1 MPENPWD
8 DIAPMAPGDVMIHI
22 GPPKTGSTSIQ
33 TTMAARREEMAE
45 LGVLYPGSGVRAKFS
60 GWAVMG
66 ARPRGMRKP
75 RMAEW
80 DELVAEVNESGLKAV
95 VSSEAFG
102 RADEDAIGRMVA
114 SFGAERLHVVAVG
127 RRLDKALPSLYQEK
141 VKKFLAM
148 TYEEWLEYVLA
159 GDDIDAILASFP
171 PGQQL
176 AETARKWSTHLDPQR
191 FHLICSDEN
200 NRALMP
206 RSFERLLDLPDGF
219 LEPVA
224 TANESL
230 DRTSVEMLRQLN
242 AQKKARGW
250 TDEFYRK
257 MVFYGAVGGL
267 RHREWGPDDTKIP
280 TPPEWALARIRT
292 LADHTIASL
301 REQQPHI
308 IGDLASLRP
317 GEDVVAPESP
327 LVESPTIALD
337 AAVTALAGAVD
348 AAWKLEQAQRQRGRA
363 PVQGGKAG
371 KAGKKGSK
379 VGKAKGATRKGR
391 KAPTAD

>member
-1 MPENPWD
+1 MPDNPWD
-8 DIAPMAPGDVMIHI
+8 DITPMAPGDVMIHI

-33 TTMAARREEMAE
+33 TTMAARRDELAE

-102 RADEDAIGRMVA
+102 RADEDAIGRMVD
-114 SFGAERLHVVAVG
+114 SFGADRVHVVAVG

-148 TYEEWLEYVLA
+148 TYEEWLDYVLA

-176 AETARKWSTHLDPQR
+176 ARTVKKWSVHLDPQR

-219 LEPVA
+219 LEPVSS
-224 TANESL
+224 ANESL

-242 AQKKARGW
+242 AQKEAHGW
-250 TDEFYRK
+250 TDDFYRK
-257 MVFYGAVGGL
+257 MVFYGAVKGL
-267 RHREWGPDDTKIP
+267 RHREWAPDDTKIP

-301 REQQPHI
+301 TEQGPHV

-317 GEDVVAPESP
+317 GEDVAAPDSP
-327 LVESPTIALD
+327 LVESRTIAMD
-337 AAVTALAGAVD
+337 AAVAALAGTVEASWQLQQERR
-348 AAWKLEQAQRQRGRA
+348 AAGSGGRSGGKPGGKGRGR
-363 PVQGGKAG
+363 GRG
-371 KAGKKGSK
+371 
-379 VGKAKGATRKGR
+379 AK
-391 KAPTAD
+391 TADVD

>member
-1 MPENPWD
+1 MPDNPWD
-8 DIAPMAPGDVMIHI
+8 DITPMAPGDVMIHI

-33 TTMAARREEMAE
+33 TTMAARREELAE

-80 DELVAEVNESGLKAV
+80 DALVDEVNESGLKAV

-102 RADEDAIGRMVA
+102 RADEEAIGRMVD
-114 SFGAERLHVVAVG
+114 SFGADRVHVVAVG

-148 TYEEWLEYVLA
+148 TYEEWLDYVLA

-176 AETARKWSTHLDPQR
+176 AKTVEKWSVHLDPQR

-206 RSFERLLDLPDGF
+206 RSFERLLALPDGF
-219 LEPVA
+219 LEPVSS
-224 TANESL
+224 ANESL

-242 AQKKARGW
+242 AQKKSHGW
-250 TDEFYRK
+250 SDDFYRK
-257 MVFYGAVGGL
+257 MVFYGAVKGL
-267 RHREWGPDDTKIP
+267 RQREWAPDDTKIP

-301 REQQPHI
+301 AEQGPHV

-317 GEDVVAPESP
+317 GEDVAAPDSP
-327 LVESPTIALD
+327 LVESPTIAMD
-337 AAVTALAGAVD
+337 AAVAALAGAVD
-348 AAWKLEQAQRQRGRA
+348 ASWKLQ
-363 PVQGGKAG
+363 QGGKQGGKGHGAG
-371 KAGKKGSK
+371 EGEKA
-379 VGKAKGATRKGR
+379 
-391 KAPTAD
+391 ADVD

>member
-1 MPENPWD
+1 MPDNPWD
-8 DIAPMAPGDVMIHI
+8 DITPMAPGDVMIHI

-33 TTMAARREEMAE
+33 TTMAARREELAE

-80 DELVAEVNESGLKAV
+80 DALVDEVNESGLKAV

-102 RADEDAIGRMVA
+102 RADEEAIGRMVD
-114 SFGAERLHVVAVG
+114 SFGADRVHVVAVG

-148 TYEEWLEYVLA
+148 TYEEWLDYVLA

-176 AETARKWSTHLDPQR
+176 AKTVEKWSVHLDPQR

-206 RSFERLLDLPDGF
+206 RSFERLLALPDGF
-219 LEPVA
+219 LEPVSS
-224 TANESL
+224 ANESL

-242 AQKKARGW
+242 AQKKSHGW
-250 TDEFYRK
+250 SDDFYRK
-257 MVFYGAVGGL
+257 MVFYGAVKGL
-267 RHREWGPDDTKIP
+267 RQREWAPDDTRIP

-301 REQQPHI
+301 AEQGPHV

-317 GEDVVAPESP
+317 GEDVAAPDSP
-327 LVESPTIALD
+327 LVESPTIAMD
-337 AAVTALAGAVD
+337 AAVAALAGAVD
-348 AAWKLEQAQRQRGRA
+348 ASWKLQ
-363 PVQGGKAG
+363 QGGKQGGKGHGAG
-371 KAGKKGSK
+371 EGEKA
-379 VGKAKGATRKGR
+379 
-391 KAPTAD
+391 ADVD

>member
-8 DIAPMAPGDVMIHI
+8 DVAPMAPGDVMIHI

-33 TTMAARREEMAE
+33 TTMAARREELAG

-66 ARPRGMRKP
+66 VRPRGMRKP

-80 DELVAEVNESGLKAV
+80 DELVREVNDSGLKAV

-114 SFGAERLHVVAVG
+114 SFGAERVHVVSVG

-148 TYEEWLEYVLA
+148 TYEEWLEYILA
-159 GDDIDAILASFP
+159 GDDIDAILKSFP
-171 PGQQL
+171 PGQQHAL
-176 AETARKWSTHLDPQR
+176 TVRKWSQHLDPAR

-200 NRALMP
+200 NRPLMP
-206 RSFERLLDLPDGF
+206 RSFEKLLDLPEGF
-219 LEPVA
+219 LEPIA

-242 AQKKARGW
+242 GLKKAHGW
-250 TDEFYRK
+250 TDDFYRK
-257 MVFYGAVGGL
+257 MVFYGAVKGL
-267 RHREWGPDDTKIP
+267 RQREWAPEDTKVP
-280 TPPEWALARIRT
+280 TPPAWALARIRT

-301 REQQPHI
+301 REQGPHV
-308 IGDLASLRP
+308 IGDLGSLRP
-317 GEDVVAPESP
+317 GEDVAAPESP
-327 LVESPTIALD
+327 LVESSTVAMD
-337 AAVTALAGAVD
+337 AVVAALAGAID
-348 AAWKLEQAQRQRGRA
+348 AGWKLEQAHAQAEPSEAKPGKK
-363 PVQGGKAG
+363 GGKAG
-371 KAGKKGSK
+371 GRRAGE
-379 VGKAKGATRKGR
+379 GR
-391 KAPTAD
+391 NQQAPTAD

>member
-8 DIAPMAPGDVMIHI
+8 DIVPMAPGDVMVHI

-33 TTMAARREEMAE
+33 TTMAARRDEMAD

-75 RMAEW
+75 QMSEW
-80 DELVAEVNESGLKAV
+80 DDLVREVNESGLKAV

-102 RADEDAIGRMVA
+102 RADEDAIGRIVD
-114 SFGAERLHVVAVG
+114 SFGAERIHVVAVG

-148 TYEEWLEYVLA
+148 TYEEWLDYILA
-159 GDDIDAILASFP
+159 GDDIDAIVASFP

-176 AETARKWSTHLDPQR
+176 AETVRKWSTHLDPQR

-206 RSFERLLDLPDGF
+206 RSFERLLGLPEGF
-219 LEPVA
+219 LEPVSS
-224 TANESL
+224 ANESL

-242 AQKKARGW
+242 AQKKAHGW
-250 TDEFYRK
+250 TDDFYRK

-267 RHREWGPDDTKIP
+267 RHREWGPEDTKIP

-301 REQQPHI
+301 RERGPHI

-317 GEDVVAPESP
+317 GEDVAAPESP
-327 LVESPTIALD
+327 LVESQTIALD
-337 AAVTALAGAVD
+337 AAVAALAGAVD
-348 AAWKLEQAQRQRGRA
+348 AGWKLEQAQRQRA
-363 PVQGGKAG
+363 QGAG
-371 KAGKKGSK
+371 KGGKKGA
-379 VGKAKGATRKGR
+379 GKGRKGKGR

>member
-1 MPENPWD
+1 MPDNPWD
-8 DIAPMAPGDVMIHI
+8 DITPMAPGDVMIHI

-33 TTMAARREEMAE
+33 TTMAARREELAE

-80 DELVAEVNESGLKAV
+80 DALVDEVNESGLKAV

-102 RADEDAIGRMVA
+102 RADEEAIGRMVD
-114 SFGAERLHVVAVG
+114 SFGADRVHVVAVG

-148 TYEEWLEYVLA
+148 TYEEWLDYVLA

-176 AETARKWSTHLDPQR
+176 AKTVAKWSVHLDPQR

-206 RSFERLLDLPDGF
+206 RSFERLLGLPDGF
-219 LEPVA
+219 LEPVSS
-224 TANESL
+224 ANESL

-242 AQKKARGW
+242 AQKKSHGW
-250 TDEFYRK
+250 SDDFYRK
-257 MVFYGAVGGL
+257 MVFYGAVKGL
-267 RHREWGPDDTKIP
+267 RQREWAPDDTKIP

-301 REQQPHI
+301 AEQGPHV

-317 GEDVVAPESP
+317 GEDVAAPDSP
-327 LVESPTIALD
+327 LVESPTIAMD
-337 AAVTALAGAVD
+337 AAVAALAGAVD
-348 AAWKLEQAQRQRGRA
+348 ASWKLQ
-363 PVQGGKAG
+363 QGGKQGGKGHGAG
-371 KAGKKGSK
+371 EGAKA
-379 VGKAKGATRKGR
+379 
-391 KAPTAD
+391 ADVD

>member
-1 MPENPWD
+1 MPANPWD

-33 TTMAARREEMAE
+33 TTMAERRDEMAG

-75 RMAEW
+75 RMSEW
-80 DELVAEVNESGLKAV
+80 DELVREVNDSGLKAV

-102 RADEDAIGRMVA
+102 RADEDAIGRMVE
-114 SFGAERLHVVAVG
+114 SFGAERVHVVAVG

-141 VKKFLAM
+141 VKKFLST
-148 TYEEWLEYVLA
+148 TYEEWLADILA
-159 GDDIDAILASFP
+159 GDDLDSIAESFP

-176 AETARKWSTHLDPQR
+176 ALTARKWAVHLDPQR
-191 FHLICSDEN
+191 FHLICSDEK

-219 LEPVA
+219 LEPG
-224 TANESL
+224 TSANESL

-242 AQKKARGW
+242 AQKKAHGW
-250 TDEFYRK
+250 TDDFYRK
-257 MVFYGAVGGL
+257 MVFYGAVKGL
-267 RHREWGPDDTKIP
+267 RHREWGPEDTKVP
-280 TPPEWALARIRT
+280 TPPEWALSRIRT

-301 REQQPHI
+301 AEQRVHV
-308 IGDLASLRP
+308 IGDLGSLRP
-317 GEDVVAPESP
+317 GEDVAAPASP
-327 LVESPTIALD
+327 LVESTTVPMD
-337 AAVTALAGAVD
+337 AAVAALAGVVD
-348 AAWKLEQAQRQRGRA
+348 AAWQLEEGRSKRRAEARRGGEGGGQR
-363 PVQGGKAG
+363 GGKAG
-371 KAGKKGSK
+371 KGK
-379 VGKAKGATRKGR
+379 RR
-391 KAPTAD
+391 PAPAAE

>member
-1 MPENPWD
+1 MAENPWD
-8 DIAPMAPGDVMIHI
+8 DITPMAPGDVMVHI

-33 TTMAARREEMAE
+33 TTMAARRDEMKE

-75 RMAEW
+75 RMSEW
-80 DELVAEVNESGLKAV
+80 DDLVSEVKDSGLKAV

-102 RADEDAIGRMVA
+102 RADEDAIGRMVE
-114 SFGAERLHVVAVG
+114 SFGAERVHVVAVG

-148 TYEEWLEYVLA
+148 TYEEWLASILA
-159 GDDIDAILASFP
+159 GDDIASIRAAFP

-176 AETARKWSTHLDPQR
+176 AETARKWAVHLDPQR
-191 FHLICSDEN
+191 FHLICSDEK

-219 LEPVA
+219 LEPVSS
-224 TANESL
+224 ANESL

-242 AQKKARGW
+242 VHKKTHGW
-250 TDEFYRK
+250 TDDFYRQ
-257 MVFYGAVGGL
+257 MVFYGAVKGL
-267 RHREWGPDDTKIP
+267 RNREWGPEDAKVP
-280 TPPEWALARIRT
+280 APPEWALTRIRT

-301 REQQPHI
+301 REQGPHI

-327 LVESPTIALD
+327 LVESPTVPMD
-337 AAVTALAGAVD
+337 AAVVALAGTID
-348 AAWKLEQAQRQRGRA
+348 AAWKLEETHRKRRA
-363 PVQGGKAG
+363 GAGKGGPGKGGSDKGGK
-371 KAGKKGSK
+371 
-379 VGKAKGATRKGR
+379 GR
-391 KAPTAD
+391 TAASAE